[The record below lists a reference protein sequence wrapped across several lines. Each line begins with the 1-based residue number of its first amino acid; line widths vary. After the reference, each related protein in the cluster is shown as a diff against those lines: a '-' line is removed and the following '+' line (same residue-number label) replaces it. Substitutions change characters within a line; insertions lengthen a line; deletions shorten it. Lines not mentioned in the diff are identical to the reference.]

1 MIPKKQFWLHSCILP
16 NFNLQSSLISTQ
28 KAYVDHIQ
36 QMTTSFSLLLEA
48 KNPLP
53 PFSSNLKISLSLSLL
68 LDSIFFIFLFL
79 MTGCLITALGTC
91 SFHRV
96 DGHDFL
102 NLYPNSK
109 FKKTSKLKLDS
120 CKNKKNNQTR
130 EMGILKILLKY
141 KFTKSRLEETMVFS
155 FDN

>member
-1 MIPKKQFWLHSCILP
+1 MCNGQIYLLIYFHALIPKKQFWLHSCILP

-28 KAYVDHIQ
+28 KAYVDYIQ

-48 KNPLP
+48 KTPLP

-68 LDSIFFIFLFL
+68 LDSIFIMFLFL
-79 MTGCLITALGTC
+79 MTCCLITALGTC

-96 DGHDFL
+96 AGHDFI
-102 NLYPNSK
+102 
-109 FKKTSKLKLDS
+109 DS
-120 CKNKKNNQTR
+120 CKNNKNNQTR
-130 EMGILKILLKY
+130 EMGILKLLLKY